1 MTSTENWQGRLALM
15 AAHCAGMVALVALPV
30 LVGTL
35 IAQYGFDAQRA
46 GGLVTLYLGGAV
58 AGSLFFAPR
67 LNRFR
72 ARLAVAAG
80 YAVAALAFAGLAVS
94 GDYGAMA
101 LLHGLAGIAAGS
113 ALSFTHGTIGRSAQ
127 PHRLFAMVNIALGVF
142 AIAFLASTPKLVAM
156 VGGPALYWVLGA
168 SMLAA
173 AGTAAIAFPAPPQ
186 GAAAAGGAAEAGQPL
201 RAAAWL
207 GAVGIACLSLM
218 NATVFSFVERIGIE
232 RGFGSEAVSGV
243 LVAIGLINLFP
254 APLAVFLERRWSAR
268 AVVLGGPLVH
278 ALLAFVVTR
287 SADFLPYAAAAGFL
301 PGVLLF
307 VHTFAFGLL
316 ARLDPSGRILAATPA
331 MMMTGAALGPILG
344 GTVVTLS
351 GYASL
356 GLVAVLVAPLAVAC
370 FAQARP
376 APAVAGQ
383 AA

>member
-1 MTSTENWQGRLALM
+1 MTSTENWQGQLALM
-15 AAHCAGMVALVALPV
+15 VAHCAGMVALVALPV

-35 IAQYGFDAQRA
+35 VAQYGFDAQRA

-58 AGSLFFAPR
+58 AGSLFFAPY
-67 LNRFR
+67 LNRFH
-72 ARLAVAAG
+72 ARSAATAG
-80 YAVAALAFAGLAVS
+80 YACAALAFAGLAGS

-127 PHRLFAMVNIALGVF
+127 PHRLFGMVSIALGIF
-142 AIAFLASTPKLVAM
+142 AIAFLGGTPKLVAM

-173 AGTAAIAFPAPPQ
+173 ACVAAIAFPTAPQ
-186 GAAAAGGAAEAGQPL
+186 GERSSGGAGEAGQPL
-201 RAAAWL
+201 SAAAWL
-207 GAVGIACLSLM
+207 GAVGLAFFSLM

-268 AVVLGGPLVH
+268 AVVLAGPLVLAVL
-278 ALLAFVVTR
+278 ALVVTR
-287 SADFLPYAAAAGFL
+287 SVDFLPYAAAAGFL

-344 GTVVTLS
+344 GTVVTLA
-351 GYASL
+351 GYDNL
-356 GLVAVLVAPLAVAC
+356 GLVVVLVAPLAIAC
-370 FAQARP
+370 FARARP
-376 APAVAGQ
+376 APAVAAQ
-383 AA
+383 IT

>member
-72 ARLAVAAG
+72 ARPAVAAG
-80 YAVAALAFAGLAVS
+80 YAVAALAFAGLTVS

-127 PHRLFAMVNIALGVF
+127 PHRLFAMVNIALGIF
-142 AIAFLASTPKLVAM
+142 AIAFLASTPKLVAT
-156 VGGPALYWVLGA
+156 VGGPALFWVLGA

-186 GAAAAGGAAEAGQPL
+186 GAAGVAAEAGQPL

-278 ALLAFVVTR
+278 ALLAFVVTG